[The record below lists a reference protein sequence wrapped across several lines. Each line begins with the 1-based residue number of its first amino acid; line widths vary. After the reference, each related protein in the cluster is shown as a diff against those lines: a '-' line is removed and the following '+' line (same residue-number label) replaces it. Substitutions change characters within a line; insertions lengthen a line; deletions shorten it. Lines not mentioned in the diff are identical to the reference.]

1 MSASSPRSLRD
12 LFEACLEYP
21 PDEQRDAA
29 RALCAEAPDLLEPL
43 LDLLERDLAIGGHQA
58 TPEPVADNA
67 ARLAR
72 LGQIAMVD
80 QALRG
85 LRVGPFRVEE
95 CIGVGGMGSVHR
107 MVRVDGQVQ
116 QSVALKVLKADFVNP
131 ALLGRFTNEQRVL
144 ASLTHPGICRFL
156 DAGALPDGRP
166 YVAME
171 LIEGT
176 PILRWCDQQR
186 LGLRQRLELFLE
198 VLAAVGHAH
207 RMLVVHRDIKSSN
220 VLVTP
225 DGQVKLLDFGI
236 AKSLHGR
243 IEDATGTSERFL
255 TTCSTAPEHYL
266 GDPVGVGCDIY
277 ALGQLLYEL
286 LCGQPPFDYR
296 QMSATEFER
305 TLLHQPAPPMTRRC
319 LALAPD
325 SVAAHGAASLAELR
339 RQLRGDLELVV
350 LKCLRKQPN
359 ERHASVEQLEAELRR
374 ILERRPI
381 QARQGER
388 WYRLRKFV
396 ARNRLTVSLS
406 AALTAVVLA
415 AALMAT
421 WQAVEMD
428 KERARAVLE
437 RDRAQYAVNLLRN
450 AFVAADP
457 ARLLGGEVT
466 AREILDSAREPLAML
481 SEEQP
486 ELFAS
491 LALVL
496 GDVEL
501 SLMMSESA
509 AGIIEQGLAAAE
521 RADAPTS
528 LRRALWMKL
537 AEALVDSN
545 RGERLETALDR
556 VRTLDSGGRADRL
569 RVEGRRVLFRR
580 QPEQAIPLLEQALQ
594 KVRTSAGINNR
605 DDQRLEL
612 SIRNDLATAYDNIG
626 DYDRSLELYAETLRW
641 LEQRYPAGHPYETL
655 TQMRRID
662 ARRRAGELDDAEAEA
677 ESIHQRVIDSYG
689 ERSAMTG
696 RWYVTRAMLAT
707 ALGRPE
713 QAIEHYGRATEAWG
727 NALGPDHPNH
737 LRVAI
742 NLAAVLAATEG
753 RAGEAEQTFRHA
765 LGLAERQYGPG
776 SRTGAMIRAHLAAL
790 VRDRRGDREALAV
803 LLGDPALEANRAL
816 GVGPWRQQFADLA
829 GAGKCE
835 DVTLARP
842 ARNFCMET
850 RAALAR

>member
-1 MSASSPRSLRD
+1 MSVSNPRSLRE

-29 RALCAEAPDLLEPL
+29 RALCADAPELLEPL
-43 LDLLERDLAIGGHQA
+43 LDLLQRDLAFGGRDA
-58 TPEPVADNA
+58 PPEPTAENS

-72 LGQIAMVD
+72 LGQFAMAD

-85 LRVGPFRVEE
+85 LRIGPFRVAE

-107 MVRVDGQVQ
+107 MHRVDGQVQ
-116 QSVALKVLKADFVNP
+116 QSVALKVLKTDFVNP

-166 YVAME
+166 YVVME

-176 PILRWCDQQR
+176 PILRWCDQHR

-220 VLVTP
+220 VLVST

-236 AKSLHGR
+236 AKSLQAR
-243 IEDATGTSERFL
+243 IDDATGTSERFL

-266 GDPVGVGCDIY
+266 GEPVGVGCDIY

-286 LCGQPPFDYR
+286 LCGRPPFDYR
-296 QMSATEFER
+296 QMSAAEFER

-319 LALAPD
+319 LELAPD
-325 SVAAHGAASLAELR
+325 SAAARGAASLPDLR

-350 LKCLRKQPN
+350 LKCLRKKPN

-396 ARNRLTVSLS
+396 TRNRVAVSLT
-406 AALTAVVLA
+406 AALAAVVLA
-415 AALMAT
+415 AALVAT
-421 WQAVEMD
+421 WQAVQMGQ
-428 KERARAVLE
+428 ERARAVLE
-437 RDRAQYAVNLLRN
+437 RDRAQYAVNLLRD
-450 AFVAADP
+450 AFVSADP

-466 AREILDSAREPLAML
+466 AREILGSAREPLATL
-481 SEEQP
+481 STEQP

-509 AGIIEQGLAAAE
+509 AEIIEQGIEAGE
-521 RADAPTS
+521 RADAPAS
-528 LRRALWMKL
+528 LQRELWMKL
-537 AEALVDSN
+537 AEALVDSSH
-545 RGERLETALDR
+545 GKRLETALER
-556 VRTLDSGGRADRL
+556 VRTLDAGVRADRL
-569 RVEGRRVLFRR
+569 RVEGRRVLFRQ
-580 QPEQAIPLLEQALQ
+580 QPEQAVPLLEQALRM
-594 KVRTSAGINNR
+594 VRTDANTEGH
-605 DDQRLEL
+605 DDKRVEL

-626 DYDRSLELYAETLRW
+626 EHDQSLELYAETLRW
-641 LEQRYPAGHPYETL
+641 LEQHHPAGHPQEVL
-655 TQMRRID
+655 TRMRRID
-662 ARRRAGELDDAEAEA
+662 VQRRAGKLDDAEAEA
-677 ESIHQRVIDSYG
+677 ESIHQKVIDSYG

-707 ALGRPE
+707 ALGRPS
-713 QAIEHYGRATEAWG
+713 QAIDYYSRATAAWEDT
-727 NALGPDHPNH
+727 LGPDHPNH

-753 RAGEAEQTFRHA
+753 RAGDAEKTFRHA
-765 LGLAERQYGPG
+765 LDLAERQYGSG

-803 LLGDPALEANRAL
+803 LLGDPALAADRAL
-816 GVGPWRQQFADLA
+816 GVGPWRQQFADLT

-835 DVTLARP
+835 DTALSRP
-842 ARNFCMET
+842 VRNVCMEA
-850 RAALAR
+850 RAALTR